1 MTNIELGARF
11 GLLTV
16 IAQCVDSPRYFNC
29 FCDCGAV
36 KPVRRDHLLT
46 GKTIS
51 CGCERSRR
59 SSKRAHKMHDANR
72 SHSASNSR
80 AYTTWC
86 AMKQRCQNPNAH
98 GYHRYGGR
106 GIYVCERW
114 LSFENFLADMGQPDA
129 GMTIERVDNDGPYSP
144 ENCRWATR
152 AEQAG
157 NRYINRNITW
167 NGETLNL
174 SQWSERTGI
183 HRNTLEQRIAAGWA
197 LDRVFTPGK
206 QLDLSGLALGGKAN
220 GERQKARTHCK
231 NGHPFDSE
239 NSYFN
244 GRQRVCRAC
253 HRATTARQA
262 AAKGRRRFAK

>member
-1 MTNIELGARF
+1 MAKIEPGARF

-16 IAQCVDSPRYFNC
+16 TAQRADDIRYFTC
-29 FCDCGAV
+29 TCECGAE

-86 AMKQRCQNPNAH
+86 AMKQRCQNPNAT
-98 GYHRYGGR
+98 GYDRYGGR
-106 GIYVCERW
+106 GIYVCQRW
-114 LSFENFLADMGQPDA
+114 QSFENFLADMGQPEL
-129 GMTIERVDNDGPYSP
+129 GMTIERIDNDGSYTP
-144 ENCRWATR
+144 ENCRWASRGDQASNR
-152 AEQAG
+152 AV
-157 NRYINRNITW
+157 NRHITW
-167 NGETLNL
+167 NGETMNL

-183 HRNTLEQRIAAGWA
+183 HRNTLEKRVDLGWP
-197 LDRVFTPGK
+197 LERVFAPEK

-220 GERQKARTHCK
+220 GERLMARTHCK
-231 NGHPFDSE
+231 HGHPFDSE

-253 HRATTARQA
+253 HRAKTARQS
-262 AAKGRRRFAK
+262 AAKKRRFAR